1 MNTLALDPIYG
12 SYGVALAISIILILV
27 ILRFTPPSSNPSHRR
42 SLLTLRLIAG
52 LLLVLAIF
60 RPTIR
65 FSQDQVTP
73 TAIVIAADES
83 LSMTLSSGEGQTRA
97 EMQEA
102 VWRQI
107 VTELKSLQP
116 SLSLK
121 LMTYGEETREIE
133 NPTSESLKSIAPR
146 SPRTRVARAAL
157 DAFNLARG
165 ETISGVVMLGDGMQ
179 TGLEQTDSSQVAL
192 ETLRGLGIPL
202 WTIPMGKD
210 SPGAATRDI
219 AIEAAPES
227 LKLFS
232 GNESL
237 VNFQVVAKG
246 LTGIEIPIQL
256 SWIDESGK
264 EEVFATRTVVPTQAN
279 DNISVSV
286 PFTVPTAG
294 SYQLKMEAKAA
305 ANEIATSNNKQITF
319 VDTRE
324 GGGKIL
330 YIEGS
335 SSLEQSFLRRTL
347 RRFPDL
353 DLDFIWVPS
362 DTRNTW
368 PIDLS
373 RELKLG
379 VYDIYILGDL
389 HSEALG
395 QSQLKQL
402 SDCVASGAGLL
413 TLGGMHSYSA
423 GDYQATTFSEVLP
436 VVFDQETVTSE
447 GQPTRSQNG
456 TSDQH
461 QINEELL
468 ALPTQAHPIVDMGG
482 SSIETV
488 WRELPPLLGANHWV
502 RAKEI
507 PGVVTLL
514 KSETEIPLM
523 VIGEYGQGR
532 VASIA
537 FDSSWRW
544 WRAGK
549 NEMHRRFWRQ
559 SMLWLLSREN
569 LDNSELIVDLDS
581 RRIPA
586 GSSGDFTITSSNSR
600 DPLPVDQLAATITQ
614 NRQVLK
620 PVDLQVK
627 ISQGKPIITGKLPE
641 LLPGIYGL
649 QVSGTQTI
657 DTEQAST
664 ITFQITDN
672 SEELTRPEADND
684 FLAQLA
690 LATEAYGGRLYQP
703 EDIDELCEQ
712 IRENHTRSQNTVTT
726 AFPLGEDPIS
736 GWILFSLFITVTTS
750 EWILRRRWGLN

>member
-1 MNTLALDPIYG
+1 
-12 SYGVALAISIILILV
+12 
-27 ILRFTPPSSNPSHRR
+27 
-42 SLLTLRLIAG
+42 
-52 LLLVLAIF
+52 
-60 RPTIR
+60 
-65 FSQDQVTP
+65 
-73 TAIVIAADES
+73 
-83 LSMTLSSGEGQTRA
+83 
-97 EMQEA
+97 
-102 VWRQI
+102 
-107 VTELKSLQP
+107 
-116 SLSLK
+116 
-121 LMTYGEETREIE
+121 
-133 NPTSESLKSIAPR
+133 
-146 SPRTRVARAAL
+146 
-157 DAFNLARG
+157 
-165 ETISGVVMLGDGMQ
+165 
-179 TGLEQTDSSQVAL
+179 
-192 ETLRGLGIPL
+192 
-202 WTIPMGKD
+202 
-210 SPGAATRDI
+210 
-219 AIEAAPES
+219 
-227 LKLFS
+227 
-232 GNESL
+232 
-237 VNFQVVAKG
+237 
-246 LTGIEIPIQL
+246 
-256 SWIDESGK
+256 
-264 EEVFATRTVVPTQAN
+264 
-279 DNISVSV
+279 
-286 PFTVPTAG
+286 
-294 SYQLKMEAKAA
+294 
-305 ANEIATSNNKQITF
+305 
-319 VDTRE
+319 
-324 GGGKIL
+324 
-330 YIEGS
+330 
-335 SSLEQSFLRRTL
+335 
-347 RRFPDL
+347 
-353 DLDFIWVPS
+353 
-362 DTRNTW
+362 
-368 PIDLS
+368 
-373 RELKLG
+373 
-379 VYDIYILGDL
+379 
-389 HSEALG
+389 
-395 QSQLKQL
+395 
-402 SDCVASGAGLL
+402 
-413 TLGGMHSYSA
+413 MHSYSA

-436 VVFDQETVTSE
+436 VVFDQETATSE

-456 TSDQH
+456 TYDQH

-641 LLPGIYGL
+641 LTPGIYGL

-690 LATEAYGGRLYQP
+690 LATEAYGGRLYKP

>member
-1 MNTLALDPIYG
+1 MNTLALEPIYG
-12 SYGVALAISIILILV
+12 SHGVALAISIILILV
-27 ILRFTPPSSNPSHRR
+27 ILRFTPPTSNPSHRR

-97 EMQEA
+97 ELQEA
-102 VWRQI
+102 AWRQI

-121 LMTYGEETREIE
+121 LMAYGEETREIQ
-133 NPTSESLKSIAPR
+133 NPTSESLKSIAPT
-146 SPRTRVARAAL
+146 SPRTRVAGAAL
-157 DAFNLARG
+157 DAFNLAPG

-179 TGLEQTDSSQVAL
+179 TGLEENGSSQVAI

-210 SPGAATRDI
+210 STGAATRDI

-286 PFTVPTAG
+286 PFTVPAAG

-305 ANEIATSNNKQITF
+305 ANEIATSNNQQITF

-335 SSLEQSFLRRTL
+335 SGLEQSFLRRTL

-353 DLDFIWVPS
+353 DLDFIWVPG

-373 RELKLG
+373 RELKPG

-395 QSQLKQL
+395 QSQIKQL
-402 SDCVASGAGLL
+402 SDCVASGTGLL

-436 VVFDQETVTSE
+436 VVFDQESATSQ

-456 TSDQH
+456 TYDLH

-502 RAKEI
+502 RAREI

-514 KSETEIPLM
+514 KSEKEIPLM

-569 LDNSELIVDLDS
+569 LDDSELIVDLDS
-581 RRIPA
+581 RRIPV

-600 DPLPVDQLAATITQ
+600 DPLTVDQLKATITR

-620 PVDLQVK
+620 PVDLEVK
-627 ISQGKPIITGKLPE
+627 ISQGKPIIKGKLPE

-649 QVSGTQTI
+649 QVSGAQTI
-657 DTEQAST
+657 DTEQGST

-690 LATEAYGGRLYQP
+690 SATEAYGGRLYQP
-703 EDIDELCEQ
+703 EDIDELCER